1 MLVALTPQMIGYL
14 LVAFWVML
22 FIVFGYLGFKRWLR
36 PRIKCTFIYADR
48 RQRTAYV
55 KPNEQGLL
63 AYKDG
68 LYVYSSELVIFSG
81 AVFGMDT
88 VPSLMYHYDHPSPV
102 DMWNLKPSKGVTSQ
116 MLSGAWNDKS
126 LRDFVKAQESPGVKA
141 GTLKFGGVLIIVAI
155 GFVGYIAFGT
165 DFLAGVTR

>member
-1 MLVALTPQMIGYL
+1 MIALTPQLIGYL
-14 LVAFWVML
+14 IVGFWALL
-22 FIVFGYLGFKRWLR
+22 FIVFGYLAFKRWLR

-48 RQRTAYV
+48 RQRTAYI

-68 LYVYSSELVIFSG
+68 LYIYSSELIIFSG

-88 VPSLMYHYDHPSPV
+88 VPSLVYHYDHPSPV
-102 DMWNLKPSKGVTSQ
+102 DMWGLKASKGVTSQ

-126 LRDFVKAQESPGVKA
+126 LRDFVRAQESPGIRS
-141 GTLKFGGVLIIVAI
+141 GPLKIGGLVVIVGI
-155 GFVGYIAFGT
+155 FLGGYVVFGT
-165 DFLAGVTR
+165 DFLQGMSR